1 MDGKLFPEVTD
12 VGIMTMGDR
21 LSALPGL
28 VHLLS
33 LKLSGA
39 GASLPWPG
47 REEGWG
53 SALCF

>member
-12 VGIMTMGDR
+12 DGIMTMDDR

-33 LKLSGA
+33 LKLSG
-39 GASLPWPG
+39 
-47 REEGWG
+47 GWG
-53 SALCF
+53 FSAMAG